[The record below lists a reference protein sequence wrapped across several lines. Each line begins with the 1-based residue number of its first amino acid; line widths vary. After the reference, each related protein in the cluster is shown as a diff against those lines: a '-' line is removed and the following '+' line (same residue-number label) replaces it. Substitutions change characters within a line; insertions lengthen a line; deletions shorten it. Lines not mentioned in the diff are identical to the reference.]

1 MMPTQG
7 QGQQPPANI
16 NQFQDTMMNVV
27 YNVCSIVTL
36 PVEMALRP
44 QYGSRYFPPV
54 ILFFSAVMMMVLPV
68 LSEMA
73 SGFSRMLP
81 FGGFQMESGMFGME
95 ALSKVYFLGSF
106 IHGFRIWRRM
116 LHMELEENSVYE
128 GPPLPIFRIIPGSFW
143 MVRIIYEPVFVFT
156 LSLVLPNFFI
166 LQPSAAHYLSLAAI
180 MLALKNYVQ
189 WYRTWEFL
197 RNMMDLRFAGPR
209 IAKLVENQAT
219 EDDLAPI
226 HLASFPKNLPDD
238 VRQAAASHIARVF
251 SAGAETP
258 APEPKPETTASE
270 KVNP

>member
-1 MMPTQG
+1 MMPTQD
-7 QGQQPPANI
+7 QKQQSSGNI
-16 NQFQDTMMNVV
+16 NQFQDAMMNVV
-27 YNVCSIVTL
+27 YNVCSIVTC

-54 ILFFSAVMMMVLPV
+54 IMFFSAVMMMVLPV

-81 FGGFQMESGMFGME
+81 FGGSAAVSGMFGIGT
-95 ALSKVYFLGSF
+95 LSKLYFLGGF
-106 IHGFRIWRRM
+106 VHGFRTWRRM

-128 GPPLPIFRIIPGSFW
+128 GPPLPIFRIIPGTFW
-143 MVRIIYEPVFVFT
+143 MVRIIYEPVFLFT
-156 LSLVLPNFFI
+156 LALVLPNFFI
-166 LQPSAAHYLSLAAI
+166 LQDSAAHYLMLAAI

-209 IAKLVENQAT
+209 IAKLVDNQAT

-226 HLASFPKNLPDD
+226 HLASFPKNLPPD
-238 VRQAAASHIARVF
+238 VRQAAAQHIARAF
-251 SAGAETP
+251 SAGDEVP
-258 APEPKPETTASE
+258 APEHSKETASE